1 MEGVK
6 MANSTIWWM
15 LAGLLVAAE
24 LVSGTFYL
32 LMVAFGLVAAAL
44 SAHAGGSMTIQ
55 FVTAALV
62 SGGLVVAWRSY
73 KKSVDAT
80 VEANANHDLNM
91 DIGEVVDVMHWDDDA
106 TSHVKY
112 RGANWQAS
120 LTTGDQPSPGKHQIM
135 EVIGSRLV
143 LKKI

>member
-1 MEGVK
+1 
-6 MANSTIWWM
+6 MANSTIWWL
-15 LAGLLVAAE
+15 LAGALIAAE

-44 SAHAGGSMTIQ
+44 SAHVGASMTIQ

-73 KKSVDAT
+73 KNSVDAP
-80 VEANANHDLNM
+80 VEANANHDVNM
-91 DIGEVVDVMHWDDDA
+91 DIGEVVDVMHWDDGA

-112 RGANWQAS
+112 RGASWQVS
-120 LTTGDQPSPGKHQIM
+120 LTAGDQPSPGKHQIM

>member
-1 MEGVK
+1 
-6 MANSTIWWM
+6 MANSTIWWL
-15 LAGLLVAAE
+15 LAGALIAVE

-32 LMVAFGLVAAAL
+32 LMVAFGFVAAAL
-44 SAHAGGSMTIQ
+44 SAHAGASMKIQ

-73 KKSVDAT
+73 KKDVSAPLV
-80 VEANANHDLNM
+80 ANANHDVNM
-91 DIGEVVDVMHWDDDA
+91 DIGEVVDVTHWNED
-106 TSHVKY
+106 TTGQVRY
-112 RGANWQAS
+112 RGANWQVS
-120 LTTGDQPSPGKHQIM
+120 LSSGDKPALGKHQII